1 MCVSKNILYQNRSYQ
16 YSTMPNNQNENNTEG
31 SSLPHNINKPGQYH
45 QQNQSQTETT
55 TTNKILSNS
64 SQISLSS
71 HSRIVPLFGPEQ
83 YFLIFDVSM
92 PILSRSFINFFITK
106 PVAPFATVITSNENS
121 GYNFFQFNAK
131 WEVVILFFSFNR
143 TRSSL
148 LCGSAGL
155 VFIFMSHQSSILSS
169 LHTIHNFSRQKV

>member
-121 GYNFFQFNAK
+121 GYNFFN
-131 WEVVILFFSFNR
+131 S
-143 TRSSL
+143 
-148 LCGSAGL
+148 
-155 VFIFMSHQSSILSS
+155 MQSG
-169 LHTIHNFSRQKV
+169 R